1 MSLAQRRKGAKK
13 TSRNAAAF
21 CVFAPLREK
30 SLFYYAFALLILIS
44 ANVSAKTVY
53 VDLLS
58 SDTHASDG
66 SYDRPFKS
74 WRVALQRVTSG
85 DTIVAKNGDYRKAG
99 APSRW
104 GGLNLTL
111 TLADELSKEDPHP
124 SVAVR
129 ADTTGIYRYD
139 PRNPLTIRAESK
151 HGVIIDHIRFHLAQ
165 GIVID
170 GFDIFPNPYYRDASG
185 KKLNSRRN
193 GIHGDSVYEP
203 EDSFNRVKTND
214 PPGGYTSAWYERN
227 LWTSYIT
234 IRNCKVHY
242 ECPPGGCTTS
252 YDPLQDDDRLY
263 LIKFNQSHH
272 ITIEDN
278 DLFDGK
284 NYQRKPAIDL
294 PCVDDVIVRRNLIRN
309 CHRGVVSKGGG
320 RRVLIDRNVFVD
332 NSGAAFSGGS
342 TDPNLFIDGHFGD
355 PCSFVRFESYDMTAR
370 NNLVVSTR
378 PGERPVEP
386 VSIWAAKNAR
396 IENNTFVGIGERG
409 VLLVRPGNEVDSPAR
424 GCARSAR
431 LTQTENLTLKNNI
444 FILSGVVDETML
456 YQVTG
461 AGVNISNFDHHDNT
475 FFNNAREV
483 PVGGLADPNLE
494 PGFSNADPKLAGGR
508 GTSYETW
515 MATARSQVKARGVTL
530 DLSKANER

>member
-1 MSLAQRRKGAKK
+1 MNREL
-13 TSRNAAAF
+13 SRV
-21 CVFAPLREK
+21 C
-30 SLFYYAFALLILIS
+30 YAFILSLLITGG
-44 ANVSAKTVY
+44 ASAKTVF
-53 VDLLS
+53 VDLLNT
-58 SDTHASDG
+58 DTRPANG
-66 SYDRPFKS
+66 SYEHPFKS
-74 WRVALQRVTSG
+74 WRVALQHVTSG

-99 APSRW
+99 AQARW
-104 GGLNLTL
+104 GGLTLTL
-111 TLADELSKEDPHP
+111 TLADELQKEDPHP
-124 SVAVR
+124 SVTGR
-129 ADTTGIYRYD
+129 PDTTGIYRYD
-139 PRNPLTIRAESK
+139 PRKPLTIRAESK

-170 GFDIFPNPYYRDASG
+170 GFDIFPNPYYRDAAG

-214 PPGGYTSAWYERN
+214 PPGGYTSAWYDRN
-227 LWTSYIT
+227 IWTSYIT

-242 ECPPGGCTTS
+242 ECPPGGCTSS
-252 YDPLQDDDRLY
+252 YDALQDDDRLY

-278 DLFDGK
+278 ELFDGK

-320 RRVLIDRNVFVD
+320 SRVLIEANVFVD

-342 TDPNLFIDGHFGD
+342 TDPNLFIDGRYGD
-355 PCSFVRFESYDMTAR
+355 PCSFVKFESYDMTAR
-370 NNLVVSTR
+370 HNLVVSTR
-378 PGERPVEP
+378 PGERPVEA

-409 VLLVRPGNEVDSPAR
+409 VLLIRPGNEVDSVAR
-424 GCARSAR
+424 GCRGSVR
-431 LTQTENLTLKNNI
+431 LTQTENLALKNNI

-461 AGVNISNFDHHDNT
+461 EGVKVSNFDHRENT
-475 FFNNAREV
+475 FFNNGREI
-483 PVGGLADPNLE
+483 PIGGLADPNQE
-494 PGFSNADPKLAGGR
+494 PGFSNSDPRLAGGT

-515 MATARSQVKARGVTL
+515 MATARSQIKGRGAQNLFLPQRSTKS
-530 DLSKANER
+530 SK